1 MDYANI
7 SDGRSPEELVAD
19 NCDFRGTAN
28 AISNIGSL
36 ILVKQIEQGGFWIE
50 NHTTNG
56 DALKK

>member
-1 MDYANI
+1 M
-7 SDGRSPEELVAD
+7 AD

-36 ILVKQIEQGGFWIE
+36 ILVKQLEQGGFWIE